1 MKFSGTPAQLFT
13 AIRDGGERFQCIG
26 QMGIPKVAGAAAAG
40 VSGLVAIGAGVA
52 ITRTLVEKKQDKRV
66 KRIVKREVEKAVK
79 ARQPKGLSFDLFG

>member
-1 MKFSGTPAQLFT
+1 MKFSGTPAELFT

-26 QMGIPKVAGAAAAG
+26 QMGISKVAGSAAA

-52 ITRTLVEKKQDKRV
+52 ITRTFVEKKQDKRV
-66 KRIVKREVEKAVK
+66 NRLVKSEVKKAVK

>member
-1 MKFSGTPAQLFT
+1 MKFSGSPAQLFK

-26 QMGIPKVAGAAAAG
+26 QTGIPDAARSVAA

-52 ITRTLVEKKQDKRV
+52 FTRTLAQRKRDERI
-66 KRIVKREVEKAVK
+66 KRLVKREIEKAVK

>member
-26 QMGIPKVAGAAAAG
+26 QMGIPKVAGAAG

-52 ITRTLVEKKQDKRV
+52 ITRTLADKKQDKRV
-66 KRIVKREVEKAVK
+66 KRLVKREVAKAVK
-79 ARQPKGLSFDLFG
+79 ARQPNGLSFDLFG

>member
-1 MKFSGTPAQLFT
+1 MKFSGTPAELFM

-26 QMGIPKVAGAAAAG
+26 QMGIPKVAGSAAA

-52 ITRTLVEKKQDKRV
+52 ITRTLAEKKQDKRV
-66 KRIVKREVEKAVK
+66 KRLVEREVKKAVK

>member
-26 QMGIPKVAGAAAAG
+26 QMGIPKLAESAVA

-52 ITRTLVEKKQDKRV
+52 MTRTLADKKQDKRV
-66 KRIVKREVEKAVK
+66 KRLVKREVAKAVK

>member
-1 MKFSGTPAQLFT
+1 MKFSGTPAELFM

-26 QMGIPKVAGAAAAG
+26 QMGIPKVAGSAA

-52 ITRTLVEKKQDKRV
+52 ITRTLAEKRQDKRV
-66 KRIVKREVEKAVK
+66 KRLVKREVEKAVK

>member
-26 QMGIPKVAGAAAAG
+26 QMGIPKVAGAAAG
-40 VSGLVAIGAGVA
+40 MSGLVAIGAGVA
-52 ITRTLVEKKQDKRV
+52 ITRTLADKKQDKRV
-66 KRIVKREVEKAVK
+66 KRLVKREIEKAVK